1 MSTEQSLS
9 LVTPAPQTA
18 TTVSAVSALSEVRR
32 PSRPSRPSLSAEEL
46 EALREVWSTP
56 LIAQPVVPRPA
67 LLH

>member
-18 TTVSAVSALSEVRR
+18 TAVSAVSALSEVR
-32 PSRPSRPSLSAEEL
+32 RPSRPSLSAEEL

>member
-32 PSRPSRPSLSAEEL
+32 PSRPSLSAEEL

-56 LIAQPVVPRPA
+56 LIAQPVAPRPA

>member
-32 PSRPSRPSLSAEEL
+32 PSRPSLSAEEL
-46 EALREVWSTP
+46 EDLREVWSTP

>member
-32 PSRPSRPSLSAEEL
+32 PSLSAEEL

>member
-18 TTVSAVSALSEVRR
+18 TTVSAVSALSEARR
-32 PSRPSRPSLSAEEL
+32 PGRPSLSAEEL

>member
-18 TTVSAVSALSEVRR
+18 TTVSAVSALPEVR
-32 PSRPSRPSLSAEEL
+32 RPSRPSLSAEEL

>member
-18 TTVSAVSALSEVRR
+18 TTVSAVSALAEVR
-32 PSRPSRPSLSAEEL
+32 RPSRPSLSAEEL

>member
-32 PSRPSRPSLSAEEL
+32 PSRPSLSAEEL